1 MAGGVE
7 SALLWHTKTPPCYES
22 DRLLTYNLLRIII
35 IDIDPTWSAFYGEP
49 FGGRSLMHTTGQAF
63 FEETEVRGCIVVLY
77 CSVFYLLL
85 TPVPSTEDVAL
96 ALQKRQDQQ
105 DTFRN
110 GAGGSR

>member
-1 MAGGVE
+1 
-7 SALLWHTKTPPCYES
+7 
-22 DRLLTYNLLRIII
+22 
-35 IDIDPTWSAFYGEP
+35 
-49 FGGRSLMHTTGQAF
+49 MHTTGQAF

-110 GAGGSR
+110 GAGGGREGGGSPIVTANPTIGVATHRNGKFKMGQCKIPRKPKVNVSHQTFETLKGL